1 MELSRK
7 LISSLA
13 VAAFLAG
20 TLPAPTLADT
30 TGKEEGD
37 DASVVLDLVMLRP
50 IGFVA
55 TVLGTA
61 AFIVSLPISLPT
73 GSAGKTFTALVKEPA
88 KYTFV
93 RQLGEEQTP

>member
-1 MELSRK
+1 MESPRK
-7 LISSLA
+7 LVLSLT
-13 VAAFLAG
+13 AAALFAS
-20 TLPAPTLADT
+20 TLPAPALADS

-37 DASVVLDLVMLRP
+37 DISVALDLVMLRP
-50 IGFVA
+50 IGFIA

-73 GSAGKTFTALVKEPA
+73 GSAGKTFTSLVKEPA

-93 RQLGEEQTP
+93 RELGEEQTP